1 MTLAHRIYNALRCVA
16 GPCVAYRI
24 SRALVALKGTR

>member
-1 MTLAHRIYNALRCVA
+1 MTLAHHAYNALRRVA
-16 GPCVAYRI
+16 GPCISYRI